1 MDTALADE
9 AKERTEPRV
18 KGTRQV
24 LLIANLPKHEPA
36 VLEQLIREAFAL
48 YNTELAEVEI
58 ITHSSGAA
66 SSFAFVKP
74 KSWRRLDEAKLK
86 LDGSYLPEPPR
97 TAKMPREPSGAG
109 SSSSAADDKRP
120 LKVRWALDRATLF
133 VGDLSKDVTDETL
146 RAAFAQFGTILY
158 CRIEKHSPE
167 LGGNAKGYGY
177 VEYSKRSVASK
188 VQQLLSDNL
197 FLCGNSPRPIR
208 VEFAVDADERDDRE
222 GAPVDPE
229 LTTAPAHF
237 ATPGHLEFD
246 FALKWRELS
255 LAHRAE
261 MERMAELHRQ
271 ERELLR
277 LEQQEVYAQTIRKY
291 RALEKPEDA
300 ARGHVDLSGGIK
312 KRVRE

>member
-1 MDTALADE
+1 MLADAE
-9 AKERTEPRV
+9 PEEERAVPRQ
-18 KGTRQV
+18 KGKRQV

-36 VLEQLIREAFAL
+36 VLEQLIRDAFAL
-48 YNTELAEVEI
+48 YGTELAEVEI
-58 ITHSSGAA
+58 ITTSSGAA
-66 SSFAFVKP
+66 SSFGFVRP
-74 KSWRRLDEAKLK
+74 KNWRRVDEAKLK

-97 TAKMPREPSGAG
+97 SAKMPREPSAAA
-109 SSSSAADDKRP
+109 SSSAADDKRP

-146 RAAFAQFGTILY
+146 RAAFAQFGTVLY

-167 LGGNAKGYGY
+167 LGGDAKGFGY

-208 VEFAVDADERDDRE
+208 VEFAVDADERDDRD

-291 RALEKPEDA
+291 RTLEKPEDA
-300 ARGHVDLSGGIK
+300 ARGHVDLSGGVK